1 MTAAD
6 RNRKTADLTLTRSR
20 LKLGAEGHVV
30 DVHDSRGTGPV
41 FLLLHGV
48 GLSHRPYRRLAK
60 HLAPHARVIALDL
73 PGFGATPKPHR
84 SISVQEYAGLISA
97 VLDVLGVAQC
107 VAVGHSMGAQFALEL
122 ALQRPDAITHVVLA
136 GPVTDSEHP
145 TAVRQTLVLARDS
158 LLEPLPTNA
167 VVFTDYIR
175 TGPRWY
181 FTEVAA
187 MLAYPTV
194 DRIAG
199 LTAPLL
205 VLRGSDDPIA
215 TDDWCGRHRCGRRR
229 NPPHLPRASARR
241 RSHGSGRRRRR
252 DHRARP
258 HARTPAGPGAGA
270 AVANRIASSQ

>member
-1 MTAAD
+1 MTDAD
-6 RNRKTADLTLTRSR
+6 RNRKTAGLTLTHSR
-20 LKLGAEGHVV
+20 LTLGAEGHVV
-30 DVHDSRGTGPV
+30 DVHDSGGTGPV

-84 SISVQEYAGLISA
+84 SISVEEYAGLISA

-158 LLEPLPTNA
+158 LLEPLPTNS

-215 TDDWCGRHRCGRRR
+215 TDDWCGRLIDAAGAGTLRTFPGHRHVVVHTAAADVA
-229 NPPHLPRASARR
+229 NAIIE
-241 RSHGSGRRRRR
+241 
-252 DHRARP
+252 